1 MWFLLLII
9 VIFLLLQTT
18 HEPSQLRE
26 VKRRYKILRKKKKKT
41 PDVPKKF
48 KVIQY
53 PILISGFK
61 KPNGNEIGYNINKGG
76 EIGICLKGTA
86 NQSFHVLIH
95 ELAHSTV
102 NEYSHS
108 KKFWDNFKELCDLCE
123 KIGIYDPVDKNV
135 KFCGRYIRE

>member
-9 VIFLLLQTT
+9 VIFLLLQTI
-18 HEPSQLRE
+18 HESPQLRE
-26 VKRRYKILRKKKKKT
+26 VKRRYKILREYVKKT

>member
-1 MWFLLLII
+1 MWILLLII
-9 VIFLLLQTT
+9 VIFLLLQTIY
-18 HEPSQLRE
+18 EPPQLTE
-26 VKRRYKILRKKKKKT
+26 VKRRYKILRQYVKNS

-53 PILISGFK
+53 PILISGFER
-61 KPNGNEIGYNINKGG
+61 PDGNEIGYNINKGS
-76 EIGICLKGTA
+76 EIGICLNGDA
-86 NQSFHVLIH
+86 NQAFHVLIH

-102 NEYSHS
+102 SEYSHS

-123 KIGIYDPVDKNV
+123 QLGIYEPVDKNV